1 MNAKQTRE
9 KEAEEYY
16 ENLRMTRE
24 PRYPEYQKSK

>member
-9 KEAEEYY
+9 QEVEDYY
-16 ENLRMTRE
+16 RRIRESRE